1 MLSESCRTVI
11 ADRLAQFPTFCAVV
25 RKEDDP
31 SVVKWIEFWA
41 PKSTGDIEWDYVA
54 GELYGEEA
62 IQYVRN
68 HDKPEFLTCVLL
80 SIGMVL
86 HFESRCAGLLE
97 RGFIDR
103 VLKDFPDAVDRVFML
118 VHQHHPEVLN

>member
-41 PKSTGDIEWDYVA
+41 PKSTGDIEWDDVA

-86 HFESRCAGLLE
+86 
-97 RGFIDR
+97 
-103 VLKDFPDAVDRVFML
+103 
-118 VHQHHPEVLN
+118 